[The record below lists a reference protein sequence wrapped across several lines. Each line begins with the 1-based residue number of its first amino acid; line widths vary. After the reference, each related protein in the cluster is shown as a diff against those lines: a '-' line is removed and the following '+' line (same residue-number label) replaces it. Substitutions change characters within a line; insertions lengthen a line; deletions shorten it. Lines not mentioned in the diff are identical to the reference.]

1 MIDTHEIG
9 VFQIGIQVLDKGL
22 ASGITLHSLN
32 EEVENHIRRHDGGVS
47 LVNLKESFFELANK
61 LLGIAVVVLVL
72 KIDENLE
79 TLEITLPG

>member
-22 ASGITLHSLN
+22 ASGVTLHSLN

-47 LVNLKESFFELANK
+47 LVNLRTNSWG
-61 LLGIAVVVLVL
+61 LLLL
-72 KIDENLE
+72 FLY
-79 TLEITLPG
+79 